1 MLNLCKIL
9 IIASALLCAAFL
21 VKFGLAAYENATW
34 PDPPHGFAVDAAPQH
49 IVGLY
54 HGLSVLLLLSIIFA
68 KRYFTSFFLSVGY
81 ILVHLYETR
90 ERLCTGFLGSDFCP
104 DGGFSF
110 RAISR
115 ATWFDWTST
124 GLVLTIF
131 WIIVV
136 YIVTRRR
143 TQDANR

>member
-54 HGLSVLLLLSIIFA
+54 HVCPSAVKHHFCKTILH
-68 KRYFTSFFLSVGY
+68 FFL
-81 ILVHLYETR
+81 L
-90 ERLCTGFLGSDFCP
+90 ERGIHSCAL
-104 DGGFSF
+104 
-110 RAISR
+110 I
-115 ATWFDWTST
+115 
-124 GLVLTIF
+124 
-131 WIIVV
+131 
-136 YIVTRRR
+136 
-143 TQDANR
+143 